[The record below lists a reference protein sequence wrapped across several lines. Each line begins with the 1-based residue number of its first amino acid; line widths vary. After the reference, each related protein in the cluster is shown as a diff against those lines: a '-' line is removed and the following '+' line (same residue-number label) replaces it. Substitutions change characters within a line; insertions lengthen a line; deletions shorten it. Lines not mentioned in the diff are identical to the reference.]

1 MIYCRMKID
10 ISVSVSNY
18 MEEVLMQTQE
28 RTEREINLLDLF
40 WEVLLGWRRIICF
53 GILLAVLIGG
63 MKYYMDIRA
72 YRASQNI
79 DLEEAKSELKI
90 EELEKIEYAKLIK
103 SRINE
108 YERYQQKSALMQI
121 DPYEKHMLELQYY
134 VKSDYIINYT
144 KDRERDYTS
153 ELTSIYCNYINSGE
167 MAQKI
172 IDEASL
178 SITKEDFQELL
189 SVSQSSNTIYITI
202 SYADTNKLDAICE
215 VLKNYLQQKEPEL
228 QKIGSHNL
236 KLIEE
241 SQNVIVDSSLI
252 EKKNSIYTNI
262 TSLNSQ
268 LDTLKAGMSSEQQTI
283 LELELEKMSGESE
296 EEEVPNFSIIYLI
309 LGAIIGGFL
318 VCLWIVCKM
327 IFTAKLQTSEE
338 IRVLYGVRLFGEV
351 SISDRK
357 KRFLPAID
365 DKILALKNRKKKKM
379 TKDQQIKIVS
389 ANIALSCK
397 QRDIDCI
404 YLTGSE
410 YENVDKTIL
419 DKMKK
424 ELSLKNIKVKEGGS
438 ISYDA
443 VSLQSGIEIGHILF
457 VEQTGMSIYD
467 EIYKEINLVKEQH
480 SDILGFVVLV

>member
-1 MIYCRMKID
+1 MIYCRMKVD
-10 ISVSVSNY
+10 LSVSVSNY
-18 MEEVLMQTQE
+18 MEEILMQTHE

-53 GILLAVLIGG
+53 GILFAVLIGG
-63 MKYYMDIRA
+63 MKYFMDIRS

-79 DLEEAKSELKI
+79 DLEEAKSELKK
-90 EELEKIEYAKLIK
+90 EELEKIEDAKLIK

-121 DPYEKHMLELQYY
+121 DPYEKNVLELQYY

-172 IDEASL
+172 IDESDL
-178 SITKEDFQELL
+178 SITQEDFRELL
-189 SVSQSSNTIYITI
+189 SVSQASNTIYITI
-202 SYADTNKLDAICE
+202 SFADTDKLEVICE

-228 QKIGSHNL
+228 QKIGSHSLN
-236 KLIEE
+236 LIEE

-252 EKKNSIYTNI
+252 EKKNSIYSNI

-268 LDTLKAGMSSEQQTI
+268 LDTLKAGMSSEQQAI
-283 LELELEKMSGESE
+283 LEVELEKMSGESE

-309 LGAIIGGFL
+309 LGAIMGGFL
-318 VCLWIVCKM
+318 VCAWMVCKM
-327 IFTAKLQTSEE
+327 IFSVKLQNPEE
-338 IRVLYGVRLFGEV
+338 IRNLYGARLFGEITV
-351 SISDRK
+351 HGRK
-357 KRFLPAID
+357 KHFLSTID

-379 TKDQQIKIVS
+379 TADQQIKVLS

-397 QRDIDCI
+397 QQGIDCI

-410 YENVDKTIL
+410 YEEMDKTIL
-419 DKMKK
+419 DKLKK
-424 ELSLKNIKVKEGGS
+424 ELSMQHIKVKDGGS

-443 VSLQSGIEIGHILF
+443 DSLQSGIEIGYIVF
-457 VEQTGMSIYD
+457 VEQTGQSIYD
-467 EIYKEINLVKEQH
+467 EIYNEISLVKEQH